1 MESLGG
7 FAIAAVVL
15 YSGYTVI
22 IRGNP
27 PGSLFSFITSV
38 IMLYEPMKRVA
49 RLHVDLSASLFG
61 VNMLYTFLDERDYE
75 KDAPQAAKLEVTNG
89 RIEFRD
95 VVFGYRP
102 GEQVLHAISFVAEAG
117 KTTAL
122 VGRSGGGK

>member
-61 VNMLYTFLDERDYE
+61 VC
-75 KDAPQAAKLEVTNG
+75 DALRLPRRARL
-89 RIEFRD
+89 
-95 VVFGYRP
+95 
-102 GEQVLHAISFVAEAG
+102 
-117 KTTAL
+117 
-122 VGRSGGGK
+122 